1 MWYVSVSLHGVY
13 GRKTRSMAF
22 MAGVLIGL
30 LKREPRV
37 IFSQHI
43 GVASPQR
50 HNKTAG
56 FCLGNVCESGSI
68 VRNLCDT

>member
-1 MWYVSVSLHGVY
+1 
-13 GRKTRSMAF
+13 MAF